1 MSLSTFPIVICSC
14 CTRLTLKFSVG
25 IIFIVFETG
34 YCTQAHDRHQD
45 IDERFSFQHNLPVA
59 QKFQFRHDVTRS
71 QTAFTALYST
81 MSSKAPRGKNLRSIT
96 QRNAGPG
103 TTPLSPARLP
113 RPCSFLV
120 SQSDNARLGLFL
132 RWKSTLTHRRD
143 NKPSHILYGE
153 DISMFKLRTVPL
165 ITDLLANWT
174 DDRTLLNKILSF
186 YRTSLCAL
194 FLRGIGNVFY
204 IVHPLTTTSSVI
216 AAPAHLLRLRLETT
230 IYTRSPRLA
239 QIPQSTHTSSHS
251 SSHASQSTLSSQ
263 CCSPHT
269 PRTPALTTLS
279 TPTTADA
286 ASSQRPLAPASS
298 RCAWGTD
305 MPRFRP

>member
-1 MSLSTFPIVICSC
+1 MSASLFNISWS
-14 CTRLTLKFSVG
+14 
-25 IIFIVFETG
+25 
-34 YCTQAHDRHQD
+34 
-45 IDERFSFQHNLPVA
+45 PVA

-71 QTAFTALYST
+71 QTAFTALCST

-103 TTPLSPARLP
+103 TTSLSPARLL

-120 SQSDNARLGLFL
+120 SQSDNARVGLFL

-143 NKPSHILYGE
+143 NKPTYILDRE
-153 DISMFKLRTVPL
+153 DISMFNLRTVPL

-174 DDRTLLNKILSF
+174 NDRTLLNKILSF

-204 IVHPLTTTSSVI
+204 IVHPLTTTTWPSVI
-216 AAPAHLLRLRLETT
+216 AAPAHTLRLRLETP

-251 SSHASQSTLSSQ
+251 SSHASQSTPSSQ

-269 PRTPALTTLS
+269 ARTRIPR
-279 TPTTADA
+279 
-286 ASSQRPLAPASS
+286 
-298 RCAWGTD
+298 
-305 MPRFRP
+305 